1 MTSLILG
8 LIVFLGMHSVRIF
21 AEDWR
26 GRQIARLGAG
36 GWKGAYSLV
45 SAVGLGLIVY
55 GYGMARAEPVQLW
68 LPPAWT
74 HLFAGVLMLPAMIL
88 IVAAY
93 VPANHIRSALG
104 HPMLAGVKIWAFAHL
119 LANGTLGDLLLFGGF
134 LAWAVLDFRAA
145 RRRDRVA
152 AVAGAPATA
161 LGSVLA
167 AVVGV
172 AAWALFTFYLH
183 GALIGVPL
191 RS

>member
-1 MTSLILG
+1 MTLLILG
-8 LIVFLGMHSVRIF
+8 LIVFLGTHSVRIF

-36 GWKGAYSLV
+36 GWKGVYSLV
-45 SAVGLGLIVY
+45 SAAGLALIVY
-55 GYGMARAEPVQLW
+55 GYGLARAEPVQLW

-74 HLFAGVLMLPAMIL
+74 RPVAGLLMLPAMIL

-93 VPANHIRSALG
+93 APVNHLRSALG

-119 LANGTLGDLLLFGGF
+119 LANGTLADLLLFGGF
-134 LAWAVLDFRAA
+134 LAWAALDFRAA
-145 RRRDRVA
+145 RRRDRA
-152 AVAGAPATA
+152 AVVARAPATA
-161 LGSVLA
+161 WGSVLA
-167 AVVGV
+167 GV
-172 AAWALFTFYLH
+172 IGIAAWALFLFHLH

>member
-1 MTSLILG
+1 MTLLILG
-8 LIVFLGMHSVRIF
+8 LLVFLGTHSIRIV

-36 GWKGAYSLV
+36 GWKGAYSLA
-45 SAVGLGLIVY
+45 SAAGLALIVY
-55 GYGMARAEPVQLW
+55 GYALARAEPVQLW

-74 HLFAGVLMLPAMIL
+74 RAVAGLLMLPAMIL

-119 LANGTLGDLLLFGGF
+119 LANGTLADLLLFGGF
-134 LAWAVLDFRAA
+134 LAWAVFDFRAA
-145 RRRDRVA
+145 RRRDRA
-152 AVAGAPATA
+152 AAEAGAPATA
-161 LGSVLA
+161 RGSVLA
-167 AVVGV
+167 GV
-172 AAWALFTFYLH
+172 IGIAAWAIVLLYLH
-183 GALIGVPL
+183 GAVVGVPL

>member
-8 LIVFLGMHSVRIF
+8 LIVFLGTHSVRIF

-36 GWKGAYSLV
+36 GWKGAYSLA
-45 SAVGLGLIVY
+45 SAAGLALIVY
-55 GYGMARAEPVQLW
+55 GYGLARAEPVQLW

-74 HLFAGVLMLPAMIL
+74 RPVAGLLMLPAMIL

-93 VPANHIRSALG
+93 APANHIRSALG

-119 LANGTLGDLLLFGGF
+119 LANGALADLVLFGGF

-145 RRRDRVA
+145 RRRDRV
-152 AVAGAPATA
+152 VAAPATA
-161 LGSVLA
+161 WGSVLA
-167 AVVGV
+167 GV
-172 AAWALFTFYLH
+172 IGIAAWALFTFWLH